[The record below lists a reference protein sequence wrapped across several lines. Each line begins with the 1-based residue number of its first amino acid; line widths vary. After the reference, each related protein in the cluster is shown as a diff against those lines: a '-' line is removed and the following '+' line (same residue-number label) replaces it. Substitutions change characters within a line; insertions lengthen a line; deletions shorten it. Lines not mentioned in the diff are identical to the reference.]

1 MTPEMCSRGI
11 ARLMCGDVQWWEAAL
26 ICGGAL
32 LFGALVM
39 QIILWI
45 IR

>member
-1 MTPEMCSRGI
+1 VTVETCSHGI

-32 LFGALVM
+32 LLGALIM
-39 QIILWI
+39 QIILWM